1 MRLVVAIGGNAL
13 LHLGEIPDAKTQVA
27 RLALAAPALVA
38 LAAEHEVVI
47 VHGNGP
53 QVGLLAMQ
61 TGDDSSLT
69 SPYPLWDLVAESQ
82 GLIGYWLQEALG
94 HAGLAKDVV
103 VLVSRTLVD
112 PTDPRLLVP
121 TKFVGSLYDESGA
134 HALARKHDWTV
145 AADGSGW
152 RRVVPSPLPIRILES
167 AQAMLLLDAGATVVL
182 AGGGGVPVVPDGPG
196 FRGIEG
202 IVDKDY
208 VAARVAV
215 DIDAQ
220 MLVIL
225 TDVQGVMSNFG
236 TPSEELLKTLK
247 IQDIEGNCFPDGSIG
262 PKVRAAADFVTASG
276 GRALIGSLDNL
287 GAIMDGKSGTE
298 ILGPGT
304 TSS

>member
-1 MRLVVAIGGNAL
+1 MRIVLAIGGNAL
-13 LHLGEIPDAKTQVA
+13 LHRGEIPDAKTQVD
-27 RLALAAPALVA
+27 RLALAAPALAA

-53 QVGLLAMQ
+53 QVGLLAME

-69 SPYPLWDLVAESQ
+69 SPYPLCDLVAESQ
-82 GLIGYWLQEALG
+82 GLIGSWLQKALG

-112 PTDPRLLVP
+112 PADPRLLVP
-121 TKFVGSLYDESGA
+121 TKFVGSLYDESAA
-134 HALARKHDWTV
+134 HTLAKKHDWTV

-152 RRVVPSPLPIRILES
+152 RRVVPSPLPRRVLES

-225 TDVQGVMSNFG
+225 TDVPGVMSNFG
-236 TPSEELLKTLK
+236 TPTQELLKTLK
-247 IQDIEGNCFPDGSIG
+247 IQDIEGNCYPDGSIG
-262 PKVRAAADFVTASG
+262 PKVRAAAEFVTAG

-287 GAIMDGKSGTE
+287 GAIMKGNAGTE
-298 ILGPGT
+298 ILGPVD
-304 TSS
+304 SSSG

>member
-13 LHLGEIPDAKTQVA
+13 LRRGEVPDAKTQVA
-27 RLALAAPALVA
+27 RLALAAPALAA

-53 QVGLLAMQ
+53 QVGLLAME

-82 GLIGYWLQEALG
+82 GLIGSWLQEALG

-112 PTDPRLLVP
+112 PTDPRLLAP
-121 TKFVGSLYDESGA
+121 SKFVGSLYDESRA
-134 HALARKHDWTV
+134 HALAKKHDWTF

-152 RRVVPSPLPIRILES
+152 RRVVPSPLPIRILEC
-167 AQAMLLLDAGATVVL
+167 AQAISMLDAGATVVL
-182 AGGGGVPVVPDGPG
+182 AGGGGVPVVPHGAG
-196 FRGIEG
+196 FRGIEA

-208 VAARVAV
+208 VAARVAAEV
-215 DIDAQ
+215 GAQ

-236 TPSEELLKTLK
+236 TPSQKLLKTLK
-247 IQDIEGNCFPDGSIG
+247 VQDIDGNNYPDGSIG

-287 GAIMDGKSGTE
+287 EAIMNGKSGTE
-298 ILGPGT
+298 ILGPAT
-304 TSS
+304 T